1 MQLSE
6 RPIAYQIFS
15 FGGYRRLRA
24 SLMQQA
30 DLFKLVVT
38 EADLD
43 EVPLDDKVRWLEAI
57 AQLINQLPAPSSA
70 ELSAEEASRSRQAAV
85 SGPDGDLLGAQSVS
99 GDPREPTRKNAFG
112 DASSDDS
119 AKGDRSDSHLSS
131 SNAASDVTASE
142 VTASDDVMEPLQM
155 LTQSLHQLG
164 RGHDS
169 SSDGRSQDFSWDGKP
184 EEASSHLSSLYAEGS
199 FSSDG
204 IDAANSSAVQQAF
217 AFGEQKF
224 VLMCSPVLNV
234 LLTSTPVK
242 PQSSSAALAS
252 PTSTAS
258 TKVSGSGT
266 AKQQTPQKDV
276 AFNKQ
281 IVSEQRSVRRDLGRR
296 GANQR
301 ANQYTAAGDDF
312 VALPLDGVDYRV
324 GLTFDNGA
332 IAAFLSHVKLSVERL
347 VAQQTQSHT
356 AKTHA
361 SGSAASAVSAS
372 GYPGSGQ
379 QGAAFLSSPLHS
391 FYKSVRKVTQG
402 GPQMSHSQDSV
413 AASESEETQ
422 NRPHSRPHNRPKVI
436 ETTSANERMLA
447 QKAFVLSWAKDL
459 ATSPDG
465 DPQPTQAALDNQ
477 IEQSLLLDQVITR
490 IRHSLDLPAILET
503 TVAQVREFLSADRLV
518 LYQLDQ
524 FEPVVVTHRDLDP
537 PGQDSAED
545 ASARN
550 GGEEDRHGLED
561 FLESPREHL
570 KQGPA
575 NTPKVTQRVHPG
587 HVTYESRLDTSIS
600 SVLDFSE
607 EACFVPDKPIESRYL
622 NGRPI
627 AVDNIDQQY
636 AHVPCLLDFLHKA
649 NIKSKIIAPIIVQNR
664 LWGLLIAHQCGTYR
678 HWEKTEVVFLQHI
691 AEHLAV
697 AIAQAS
703 LYQQVRDQTISLKSC
718 VIERTQNLHDA
729 LVAAE
734 SADITKGEFLS
745 TMSHELRTPLTYII
759 GMSATL
765 LRWSFGELNQRQRS
779 YLNTINQS
787 GEQLLDI
794 INNILEFAQLESGR
808 SLLEFGDFSL
818 RQLIDDIV
826 REHQATANKQSVALT
841 CDFKVSV
848 ETDTFCADFNR
859 LKQIVSNLVDNAIK
873 FTPAGGTVTLRIW
886 REGESAVFQV
896 EDSGIGIPD
905 SQRDVLF
912 ETFKQLESP
921 FQRQYAGTGLGLAMT
936 KRLVE
941 LHGGLIHVESEV
953 GKGSTFSVRLPT
965 QMPMAH
971 QQRYQVPVTLENTAE
986 RIILLEEDEDSAAIV
1001 CEMLTAAGYEVIWL
1015 ISADQLANQLE
1026 ILRPIM
1032 LVADLSLLGQDLE
1045 KVKDIQLSVAS
1056 LNAKVLALMAQQ
1068 DAVLSPVAH
1077 HDILHKPVDPKLL
1090 VEKVRQLT
1098 VKRG

>member
-43 EVPLDDKVRWLEAI
+43 EVPLDGKVRWLEAI
-57 AQLINQLPAPSSA
+57 AQLINQVPAPSPA
-70 ELSAEEASRSRQAAV
+70 ESLAEEASRHGQATDA
-85 SGPDGDLLGAQSVS
+85 SEPDGDQLGAQSVS
-99 GDPREPTRKNAFG
+99 GDPSEPTWKCAFG

-119 AKGDRSDSHLSS
+119 AKGDRSDSRPSS
-131 SNAASDVTASE
+131 SNAASDVTAS
-142 VTASDDVMEPLQM
+142 DVMEPLQM

-199 FSSDG
+199 LSSDG
-204 IDAANSSAVQQAF
+204 VDAANFSAVQQAF
-217 AFGEQKF
+217 EVGEQKF
-224 VLMCSPVLNV
+224 VLMCSPALNV

-242 PQSSSAALAS
+242 PQPSSAALAS
-252 PTSTAS
+252 PTSAVS
-258 TKVSGSGT
+258 AKVSGSKT
-266 AKQQTPQKDV
+266 DKQQTPQKDV

-281 IVSEQRSVRRDLGRR
+281 IVPEQRPARRDLGRR

-332 IAAFLSHVKLSVERL
+332 IAAFLSHVKLSVRRL
-347 VAQQTQSHT
+347 VAQQAASHT
-356 AKTHA
+356 SKTHA
-361 SGSAASAVSAS
+361 SGSAVSTAPAS
-372 GYPGSGQ
+372 GYQGSGQ

-391 FYKSVRKVTQG
+391 FYKSFHKVTQG

-413 AASESEETQ
+413 AASESEET
-422 NRPHSRPHNRPKVI
+422 HNRSQVI

-465 DPQPTQAALDNQ
+465 DPQPTKAALDNQ

-524 FEPVVVTHRDLDP
+524 FEPVVATNPDLDA
-537 PGQDSAED
+537 PGKDSAKE
-545 ASARN
+545 ASARK
-550 GGEEDRHGLED
+550 GSEEGSCGPED
-561 FLESPREHL
+561 FLESPRENL
-570 KQGPA
+570 KEGPA
-575 NTPKVTQRVHPG
+575 NPLKVAQRVHPG

-622 NGRPI
+622 NGQPI
-627 AVDNIDQQY
+627 AVNNIDQQY

-787 GEQLLDI
+787 GEQLLEI

-818 RQLIDDIV
+818 QELIDDIV
-826 REHQATANKQSVALT
+826 REHQTTANKRDVALT

-848 ETDTFCADFNR
+848 ETDTFRADFNR

-873 FTPAGGTVTLRIW
+873 FTPAGGTVKLRIW
-886 REGESAVFQV
+886 REAESAVFQV

-953 GKGSTFSVRLPT
+953 GKGSIFSVRLPM

-986 RIILLEEDEDSAAIV
+986 RIILLEKDEDSAAIV

-1098 VKRG
+1098 VRRG